1 MKHLFT
7 SAAAAL
13 ALALAV
19 AALSPALAQ
28 TVADGSK
35 ERPLRVLLIPADG
48 GTESGTKADYL
59 PVFNAITRTTG
70 LQFDLKV
77 GQSYGAVVEGMCNQ
91 LADIAFFG
99 PVAYVQAHQRGCAQ
113 LLAVGVEKG
122 ESVYYAGMFTKAD
135 SPIAAVKDVKGRRMA
150 FGDVNSASS
159 FTFQVA
165 MLLDAGLDPVRDL
178 AAIRMTGSHASSLAA
193 LTQGQVDVAS
203 LSFDSYEKA
212 VKQGAVDA
220 KQIKVIAKS
229 IPIPYPPLALNAKLP
244 EALKTQL
251 KSAFAGVHK
260 APGVTPD
267 MIRGYGGKKV
277 DAFDTTFSEAEF
289 NVAAEKLALL
299 TDELKGRILK
309 KAAER

>member
-7 SAAAAL
+7 SAAA

-135 SPIAAVKDVKGRRMA
+135 SPIAAVKDVKGQRMA

-229 IPIPYPPLALNAKLP
+229 IPIPYPPLALNSKLP

-289 NVAAEKLALL
+289 NVAAAKLALL

>member
-1 MKHLFT
+1 
-7 SAAAAL
+7 
-13 ALALAV
+13 
-19 AALSPALAQ
+19 
-28 TVADGSK
+28 
-35 ERPLRVLLIPADG
+35 
-48 GTESGTKADYL
+48 
-59 PVFNAITRTTG
+59 
-70 LQFDLKV
+70 
-77 GQSYGAVVEGMCNQ
+77 
-91 LADIAFFG
+91 
-99 PVAYVQAHQRGCAQ
+99 
-113 LLAVGVEKG
+113 
-122 ESVYYAGMFTKAD
+122 MFTKAD
-135 SPIAAVKDVKGRRMA
+135 SPIAAVKDVKGQRMA

-165 MLLDAGLDPVRDL
+165 MLLDVGLDPVRDL

-229 IPIPYPPLALNAKLP
+229 IPIPYPPLALNSKLP

-289 NVAAEKLALL
+289 NVAAAKLALL

>member
-1 MKHLFT
+1 MKKLLT
-7 SAAAAL
+7 LTATL
-13 ALALAV
+13 ALAASAWTP
-19 AALSPALAQ
+19 AAAQ
-28 TVADGSK
+28 TMADGSK

-48 GTESGTKADYL
+48 GTESGTKADYA

-70 LQFDLKV
+70 LQFELKV
-77 GQSYGAVVEGMCNQ
+77 GQSYGAVVEGMCHQ

-99 PVAYVQAHQRGCAQ
+99 PVSYVQAHKRGCAQ

-122 ESVYYAGMFTKAD
+122 ESVYYAGMFAKAD
-135 SPIAAVKDVKGRRMA
+135 TPIASVKDVKGRRMA
-150 FGDVNSASS
+150 FGDINSASS

-165 MLLDAGLDPVRDL
+165 MLMDAGLDPIRDL
-178 AAIRMTGSHASSLAA
+178 SAIRMTGSHANSLAA

-212 VKQGAVDA
+212 VEQGAVDP
-220 KQIKVIAKS
+220 KQVKVVAKS
-229 IPIPYPPLALNAKLP
+229 MAIPYPPLALNAKLP
-244 EALKTQL
+244 EGLKTRL
-251 KSAFAGVHK
+251 KTAFSTVHK

-267 MIRGYGGKKV
+267 MIRGYGGKKI
-277 DAFDTTFSEAEF
+277 DAFDTKFSEDEF

-299 TDELKGRILK
+299 TDELKGQILK

>member
-1 MKHLFT
+1 MKRLFT

-13 ALALAV
+13 ALA

-35 ERPLRVLLIPADG
+35 EHPLRVLLIPADG

-135 SPIAAVKDVKGRRMA
+135 SPIAEVKDVKGRRMA

>member
-1 MKHLFT
+1 MKKLLTF
-7 SAAAAL
+7 AATL
-13 ALALAV
+13 ALAAIALNP
-19 AALSPALAQ
+19 AAAQ
-28 TVADGSK
+28 GVADSSAQH
-35 ERPLRVLLIPADG
+35 PLRVLLIPADG
-48 GTESGTKADYL
+48 GTESGTKADYA
-59 PVFNAITRTTG
+59 PVFQAITRITG

-77 GQSYGAVVEGMCNQ
+77 GQSYGAVVEGMCHQ

-99 PVAYVQAHQRGCAQ
+99 PVSYVQAHKRGCAQ

-122 ESVYYAGMFTKAD
+122 ESIYYAGMFARAD
-135 SPIAAVKDVKGRRMA
+135 APMASVKDVKGKRMA

-165 MLLDAGLDPVRDL
+165 MLMDAGLDPVRDL
-178 AAIRMTGSHASSLAA
+178 SAIRMTGSHANSLAA

-212 VKQGAVDA
+212 VEQGAVNP
-220 KQIKVIAKS
+220 KQLKVIAKS
-229 IPIPYPPLALNAKLP
+229 MAIPYPPLALNSKLP
-244 EALKTQL
+244 EALKKQL
-251 KSAFAGVHK
+251 KTAFSTVHK

-267 MIRGYGGKKV
+267 MIRGYGGKKI
-277 DAFDTTFSEAEF
+277 DAFDTRFSEDEF

-299 TDELKGRILK
+299 TDELKGQILK